1 MVELEGGKAKKT
13 KQMITPRIKHDK
25 GLQVLQ
31 VTAGEG
37 TNRILCTQNTHAA
50 SAGSCLGQADESK
63 SSCLNLGIQ
72 NTGSMHHSLIPCCT
86 KLLNISLQ
94 IWDQMTVTRVYTKAR
109 GKLLLRAWSHR
120 RIRVVVDTITT
131 THNHWIAE
139 NVILQ
144 KNQQQASPLALGA
157 QHISRQGQFLRCPIV
172 QVFKRNL
179 QRMDN
184 IFSSSLSAVASATPT
199 CKGDLIP
206 HIKTS
211 PSMSS
216 QTLGP
221 IIRYQSST
229 KGRWWRSNCCWS
241 TSMIL
246 RDGFQ
251 KFQTGWA

>member
-1 MVELEGGKAKKT
+1 MSFWE
-13 KQMITPRIKHDK
+13 
-25 GLQVLQ
+25 
-31 VTAGEG
+31 
-37 TNRILCTQNTHAA
+37 
-50 SAGSCLGQADESK
+50 
-63 SSCLNLGIQ
+63 
-72 NTGSMHHSLIPCCT
+72 
-86 KLLNISLQ
+86 
-94 IWDQMTVTRVYTKAR
+94 
-109 GKLLLRAWSHR
+109 
-120 RIRVVVDTITT
+120 
-131 THNHWIAE
+131 
-139 NVILQ
+139 

-199 CKGDLIP
+199 CKGDLKGDLIP

-221 IIRYQSST
+221 ITRYQSST

-241 TSMIL
+241 TTMIL
-246 RDGFQ
+246 RWVPEVPNWVSTVFLPPKDCPPPPPKKDSKMSNGLCEAPPPPIPSLRASSPYWSYKSRFSGSLN
-251 KFQTGWA
+251 TS